1 MRCVEI
7 VSLGNVARSTTSTR
21 WPLRA
26 SSIAVGDPAHRAPTT
41 IASYVFGME
50 LLLGRIERLP
60 LKVGGGERADF
71 RGTTQLPPSGGD
83 G

>member
-26 SSIAVGDPAHRAPTT
+26 SSIAVGDPAQRAPTT
-41 IASYVFGME
+41 IASYAWLMRLLSIGLSAFG
-50 LLLGRIERLP
+50 R
-60 LKVGGGERADF
+60 
-71 RGTTQLPPSGGD
+71 Q
-83 G
+83 